1 MSINNLD
8 QVVDAHVSE
17 EGLTDNEK
25 IVAWIFNILNPVIA
39 GGVMYFIW
47 NKKYPKKA
55 KTANNISMIVF
66 VVEIILFILLK
77 IYTH

>member
-25 IVAWIFNILNPVIA
+25 IVAWIFNILNHVIA
-39 GGVMYFIW
+39 GVVMYFIW